1 MHKKIKYIISLILS
15 LITLLG
21 VGVSAYA
28 MEPRYSDA
36 SETILRINFD
46 GTTAICTGKI
56 IGAIGTT
63 SITDFTMA
71 LKDSNNK
78 EIFKLENLSSGSIMS
93 VEQTAYNLVRGET
106 YTLTVSAK
114 VHRNGNIENVSESVS
129 KTCPED

>member
-93 VEQTAYNLVRGET
+93 VEQTAYNNDIFFFGFTHIGCKHNLV
-106 YTLTVSAK
+106 
-114 VHRNGNIENVSESVS
+114 
-129 KTCPED
+129 